1 MKYFLFLL
9 LFISNNSFGQIFV
22 KRKSVFL
29 EIAGSGG
36 MGSINYEKLLCKRN
50 NIEYTGRL
58 GFSIA
63 PIDKNNGIG
72 LVFPFMLNSL
82 IGKHSHKLELGIGQG
97 LTVTTKGSFFL
108 LTIPT
113 IGYRYQNET
122 KNMFYRVTYTP
133 LISYLFDFQ
142 MQQWA
147 GISIGYTLNNKAKC
161 RINLLSA
168 FS

>member
-1 MKYFLFLL
+1 
-9 LFISNNSFGQIFV
+9 
-22 KRKSVFL
+22 
-29 EIAGSGG
+29 
-36 MGSINYEKLLCKRN
+36 
-50 NIEYTGRL
+50 
-58 GFSIA
+58 
-63 PIDKNNGIG
+63 
-72 LVFPFMLNSL
+72 MLNSL

-147 GISIGYTLNNKAKC
+147 GISIGYTLNNKAEC

-168 FS
+168 FSYSYAVLVTKNAFLMVRISITMILNLILN

>member
-1 MKYFLFLL
+1 MRTFLFLL
-9 LFISNNSFGQIFV
+9 LLISNTSFGQTYA
-22 KRKSVFL
+22 KRKSVFF

-36 MGSINYEKLLCKRN
+36 IGSINYEKLLCKKN

-72 LVFPFMLNSL
+72 LVFPFMVNS
-82 IGKHSHKLELGIGQG
+82 IFGKHSHKLELGIGQG

-113 IGYRYQNET
+113 IGYRYQNE
-122 KNMFYRVTYTP
+122 KKKMFYRVTYTP
-133 LISYLFDFQ
+133 LISCLIDFQ
-142 MQQWA
+142 VQQWA
-147 GISIGYTLNNKAKC
+147 GISIGCTLNNKAK
-161 RINLLSA
+161 
-168 FS
+168 